1 MPDKTIKTKRLSA
14 DAEGIAEAAAI
25 LRAGGLVAFPTE
37 TVYGLGADAR
47 NGEAVARIFE
57 AKGRPSFNPLIVHV
71 DGIEMANRIGVVEGA
86 ARALVEKAWPGA
98 LTIVVPLRE
107 GAGLSALVT
116 AGQQSVGLRM
126 PHSDVALSLIRE
138 ACIPL
143 AGPSAN
149 PSGRVSPTTADHVIA
164 GLEGRID
171 AVIDGGATP
180 VGVESTIVGF
190 LGDQPTLLR
199 EGAFAL
205 DLPDMRVETH
215 FKTQPLAPGQLDSHY
230 APLASVRLNATE
242 AHPGEFLLG
251 FGDVAGDLTLSAE
264 GSLTEAAANLYAM
277 LHEVDARGVR
287 RLAVAP
293 IPDQGLGRAIND
305 RLARAAAPRG

>member
-1 MPDKTIKTKRLSA
+1 MQVRERADNRDAASHMPDKTIKTRRLSA
-14 DAEGIAEAAAI
+14 DAEGIAEAARI
-25 LRAGGLVAFPTE
+25 LRSGGLVAFPTE

-47 NGEAVARIFE
+47 DGKAVARIFE

-71 DGIEMANRIGVVEGA
+71 DSIEMANRIGVVEGA
-86 ARALVEKAWPGA
+86 ARELVEKAWPGP

-107 GAGLSALVT
+107 SAGLSALVT

-126 PHSDVALSLIRE
+126 PKSDVALSLIR
-138 ACIPL
+138 AAGIPL

-149 PSGRVSPTTADHVIA
+149 PSGRVSPTTADHVLA
-164 GLEGRID
+164 GLDGRID

-205 DLPDMRVETH
+205 DLPGLRVDTY
-215 FKTQPLAPGQLDSHY
+215 FKTQPLAPGQLESHY

-242 AHPGEFLLG
+242 ARPGEGLVHHDDACALFATVEVVECPTVENI
-251 FGDVAGDLTLSAE
+251 DVHGR
-264 GSLTEAAANLYAM
+264 
-277 LHEVDARGVR
+277 EVA
-287 RLAVAP
+287 
-293 IPDQGLGRAIND
+293 
-305 RLARAAAPRG
+305 